1 MPPERSCRKSDK
13 DLKKFTAPKP
23 KNMANNQDP
32 QDLMDR
38 QPRSKELG
46 YSSDTNIDDEDEHD
60 GGARNARRDDDD
72 HDVQEEDDMQEQ
84 YDVL

>member
-1 MPPERSCRKSDK
+1 
-13 DLKKFTAPKP
+13 
-23 KNMANNQDP
+23 MANNQDL

-38 QPRSKELG
+38 QLRSKELG
-46 YSSDTNIDDEDEHD
+46 YSDTNIDDEDEHD

-84 YDVL
+84 YNVL